1 MSVCT
6 CVRCGHPSQVLGT
19 SAADQLASE
28 STHPARAYRLRNSTA
43 AITPEAAA
51 KLIAFLNAPE
61 NLELWQIKTVT
72 DGVAGLIKVK
82 PPMRYQ
88 LPPACGLWWCGNP
101 HSRMKVRA
109 TRLRAPANANAA
121 SRLPSLT
128 VAQSRSTCTPCPCS
142 VPALALH
149 TAAHPWTAC

>member
-61 NLELWQIKTVT
+61 NLELFWQIKTVT

-82 PPMRYQ
+82 PPLQRLWCKYQVEAAAWSDELLMTRTDALSSSSTSTSCRRHEYGRYSIKRPRPPGEEALYKYPMR
-88 LPPACGLWWCGNP
+88 
-101 HSRMKVRA
+101 R
-109 TRLRAPANANAA
+109 
-121 SRLPSLT
+121 
-128 VAQSRSTCTPCPCS
+128 
-142 VPALALH
+142 
-149 TAAHPWTAC
+149 